1 MHLFSSRITSNKP
14 IPLDNI
20 PWTKWSVVHLA
31 FTNMH
36 YQFSSVAQ
44 SCLTLCNPMDC
55 STPGFPVLHCL
66 PELAQT
72 HVHRIGDAIQP
83 FHPLSSP
90 FSSCLQSFPAS
101 GTFLMSQPFASDD
114 QNIGASASASVLP
127 MNVQG

>member
-44 SCLTLCNPMDC
+44 FCLFVTLWTAAHQA
-55 STPGFPVLHCL
+55 S
-66 PELAQT
+66 
-72 HVHRIGDAIQP
+72 
-83 FHPLSSP
+83 LSIMNFWS
-90 FSSCLQSFPAS
+90 LLK
-101 GTFLMSQPFASDD
+101 LMSIESMMPSNHLILCCPLQVLLPSIFPSIRVFS
-114 QNIGASASASVLP
+114 NESVFCIRWPKYWSFSFKSVLSV
-127 MNVQG
+127 NTQD